1 MEPNDVLN
9 DRQAPI
15 CSALAKRIDG
25 QKERE
30 RERERHV
37 RLTTAS
43 GTGRCDIIDSCV
55 TFGRRKHCEKTAVDL
70 QAIHRRAVVAS
81 LE

>member
-1 MEPNDVLN
+1 VEPNDVLN

-43 GTGRCDIIDSCV
+43 GTGRCDIIDS
-55 TFGRRKHCEKTAVDL
+55 
-70 QAIHRRAVVAS
+70 
-81 LE
+81 